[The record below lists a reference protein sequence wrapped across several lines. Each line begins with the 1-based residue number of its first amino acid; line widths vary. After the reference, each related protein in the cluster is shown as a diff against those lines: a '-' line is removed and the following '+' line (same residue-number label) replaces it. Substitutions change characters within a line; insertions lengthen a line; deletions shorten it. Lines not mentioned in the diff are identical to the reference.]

1 MEPRSPR
8 TGPFNN
14 GAFLQSIILLGFII
28 LLGWLDITNQL
39 PLYIN
44 PKFIILTELSCYLL
58 IPMFVIQLLN
68 TLLPAPHSKE
78 QHCHHH
84 SSCWRFFP
92 FLAVL
97 IIAFAVPDNTLN
109 ANLVNNKGLNT
120 QINLIP
126 DSAQDIPR
134 PLAPELKPLSLI
146 KVTNLNYTEVIS
158 EINGFPKDYIGKKVM
173 ITGFV
178 FRNPELAKNQISL
191 VLYVVMCCTADSLP
205 YGVMCE
211 GANVENYPDGTW
223 LSIEGVIQMSKYEE
237 KDVPAVKITSL
248 QPIKEPKE
256 PYVYPYN

>member
-1 MEPRSPR
+1 MEPRSRKPDS
-8 TGPFNN
+8 FNN

-44 PKFIILTELSCYLL
+44 PKFIILTESSCYLL
-58 IPMFVIQLLN
+58 IPMFVIQLLSA
-68 TLLPAPHSKE
+68 LLPAPNNNE

-84 SSCWRFFP
+84 SGPWKLLP

-97 IIAFAVPDNTLN
+97 IIVFAVPDNTLN

-120 QINLIP
+120 QIS
-126 DSAQDIPR
+126 DSVQDVPR
-134 PLAPELKPLSLI
+134 PLAPELKLLSLI

-158 EINGFPKDYIGKKVM
+158 EINGFPNDYIGKKVM

-191 VLYVVMCCTADSLP
+191 VRYVVMCCTADSLP

-223 LSIEGVIQMSKYEE
+223 LSIEGVIQMSKYED
-237 KDVPAVKITSL
+237 KNVPAVKITSL